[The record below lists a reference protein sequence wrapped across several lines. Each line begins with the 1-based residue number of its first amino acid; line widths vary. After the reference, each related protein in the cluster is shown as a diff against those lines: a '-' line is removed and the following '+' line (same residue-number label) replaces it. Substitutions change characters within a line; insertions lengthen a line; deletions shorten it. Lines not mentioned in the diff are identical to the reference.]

1 MPPHVALVTG
11 ASSGIGEAVARRYA
25 AAGVKVIAAARRE
38 ERLAGLVDDFG
49 EDLIFISVLDVRDL
63 AAIERLLTSLPDA
76 FAEVDVLVNNAGLAL
91 GLEPAQDAVLDNW
104 ERMIET
110 NCTGLVYMTR
120 ALLPGMVARRRGHV
134 VNMGSVAG
142 TYPYPG
148 GNVYGATKAFVHQ
161 FSLGLRADLHGTGVR
176 VTSIEP
182 GLIGG
187 TEFSE
192 VRFGDAEKAAGVYA
206 GTKPLGPEDIAAAVE
221 WVTSQP
227 EHVNV
232 NVLELM
238 PVSQSF
244 GALPVDRSEAV
255 AVSMAGRHHIAG
267 PRGRLEVE
275 VTGPDDGTT
284 LIFHMG
290 TPSAGSMYAPLVEL
304 GAERGLRHVVCM
316 RPGYARQRT
325 LSGTRGR
332 RLRGRYGGGRR
343 LARGRAVLYRGQVGR
358 WTACA
363 RVRGV
368 ASRSGDRGSDDR
380 RCRSGERRGPRLA
393 RRDGTGE
400 HR

>member
-1 MPPHVALVTG
+1 MPPHIALVTG

-38 ERLAGLVDDFG
+38 DRLAGLVDDFG
-49 EDLIFISVLDVRDL
+49 EDLIFVSVLDVRDL
-63 AAIERLLTSLPDA
+63 AAIEQLVTSLPAA
-76 FAEVDVLVNNAGLAL
+76 FADVDVLVNNAGLAL
-91 GLEPAQDAVLDNW
+91 GLEPAQDAALDNW

-134 VNMGSVAG
+134 VNMGSIAG

-206 GTKPLGPEDIAAAVE
+206 GTKPLGPEDIATAVE

-238 PVSQSF
+238 PVDQSF
-244 GALPVDRSEAV
+244 AALPV
-255 AVSMAGRHHIAG
+255 
-267 PRGRLEVE
+267 
-275 VTGPDDGTT
+275 
-284 LIFHMG
+284 
-290 TPSAGSMYAPLVEL
+290 
-304 GAERGLRHVVCM
+304 ERE
-316 RPGYARQRT
+316 
-325 LSGTRGR
+325 
-332 RLRGRYGGGRR
+332 GG
-343 LARGRAVLYRGQVGR
+343 
-358 WTACA
+358 
-363 RVRGV
+363 
-368 ASRSGDRGSDDR
+368 
-380 RCRSGERRGPRLA
+380 
-393 RRDGTGE
+393 
-400 HR
+400 